1 MTCPRCYGN
10 GYVYWP
16 REGGGMQPETCLKCN
31 GSGEVKD
38 RETRR
43 V

>member
-1 MTCPRCYGN
+1 MKKTQCPRCLGN

-31 GSGEVKD
+31 GTGIKPEKK
-38 RETRR
+38 
-43 V
+43 